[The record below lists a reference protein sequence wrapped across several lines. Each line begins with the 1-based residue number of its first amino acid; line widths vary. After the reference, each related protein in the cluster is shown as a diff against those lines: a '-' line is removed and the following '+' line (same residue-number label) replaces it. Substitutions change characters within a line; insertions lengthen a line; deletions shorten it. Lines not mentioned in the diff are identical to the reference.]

1 VQQLV
6 NLADWIHNGVKH
18 FLQNVEEAAKLA
30 NRIARLK
37 DTANTVSKSLD
48 SKNPQLVALVDM
60 LVEVHGFLATLK
72 QKHVLRKF
80 TRASILADEFERIDK
95 ELGTRMIDLNAEV
108 GAQHLNLSTKST
120 EKILRELTGQSL
132 SMEDVRAEQQRQA
145 EQFDKMFEQL
155 QHLETGLRDGAKNA
169 PALEQRAQE
178 LVEKMAAELEVDCSD
193 VKAVLEEIY
202 GIGDKLNSVFESL
215 SDQVCATITNV
226 SCQHLAHIFLHLHV
240 RRLELLTRKWTSF
253 ARRWAHCSRIRRH
266 RTGRRRIARGT

>member
-1 VQQLV
+1 MHTVQQLV
-6 NLADWIHNGVKH
+6 NLADWIHNGVIH

-30 NRIARLK
+30 SRIARLK
-37 DTANTVSKSLD
+37 ETANTVSESLD
-48 SKNPQLVALVDM
+48 PKNPQLVALVDM
-60 LVEVHGFLATLK
+60 LVEISGFLAALK

-155 QHLETGLRDGAKNA
+155 Q
-169 PALEQRAQE
+169 
-178 LVEKMAAELEVDCSD
+178 
-193 VKAVLEEIY
+193 VLW
-202 GIGDKLNSVFESL
+202 GQS
-215 SDQVCATITNV
+215 T
-226 SCQHLAHIFLHLHV
+226 
-240 RRLELLTRKWTSF
+240 
-253 ARRWAHCSRIRRH
+253 
-266 RTGRRRIARGT
+266 